1 MTRLLTVL
9 ALVAALTGCSLFSPD
24 PLQADCF
31 VRPDHSVPSPS
42 GEYTAFVEY
51 GPTENNVKTWVP
63 VVRDKSGK
71 ELFRDGCSYSTR
83 HMLYVAWLSSQPAE
97 LWVYSGDVGTFS
109 IAQQPNGK
117 WMKQHSTAPKEIK
130 DLHP

>member
-1 MTRLLTVL
+1 MRRSLLVMIS
-9 ALVAALTGCSLFSPD
+9 ALLSGCSLFSTD
-24 PLQADCF
+24 PLQADRF
-31 VRPDHSVPSPS
+31 VRPDHTVPSPS
-42 GEYTAFVEY
+42 GEYAASVEY

-63 VVRDKSGK
+63 VIRDKSGD
-71 ELFRDGCSYSTR
+71 EVFRDDYPYSTR
-83 HMLYVAWLSSQPAE
+83 HMLYVTWLSSQPAE